1 MNKRSSTRLYNR
13 LMRQA
18 IATGRA
24 GTHTGRGNTASS
36 DNALSFMGWA
46 NALADREEEADKV
59 HSPTVGGGIRPM
71 RIRGKSAEAEA
82 PASNQPWRE
91 AGDPSMARSHP
102 VLTLVSSRQRVARRN
117 TSATP
122 CLVLIMGGLSLDHDG
137 IPGPTRR

>member
-1 MNKRSSTRLYNR
+1 MRETRTDLTKLLVR
-13 LMRQA
+13 DGMRR
-18 IATGRA
+18 ATVA
-24 GTHTGRGNTASS
+24 ADDLHEMGTSCRGS
-36 DNALSFMGWA
+36 ALSFMGWA

-59 HSPTVGGGIRPM
+59 HSPTVGGGFRPM

-137 IPGPTRR
+137 TPGPTRR